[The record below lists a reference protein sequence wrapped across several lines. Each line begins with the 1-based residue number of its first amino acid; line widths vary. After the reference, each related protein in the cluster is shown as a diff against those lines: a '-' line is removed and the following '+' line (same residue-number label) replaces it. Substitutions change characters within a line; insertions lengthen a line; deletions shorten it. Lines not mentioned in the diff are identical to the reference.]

1 MLFHIGFDSNE
12 TSLRICPVR
21 HPTAVAD
28 STPKIQPTQPTVDHC
43 SRSAP
48 VSALP
53 LLFGDTADEAR
64 AFVAARPCRVV
75 SEPARPSCEQSIHSA
90 TSEPGNAR
98 NQPRKVLFILA
109 SLTMTTTTSITILS
123 TSAASARRA
132 IKILADWVPLK
143 SLSEEAAAPST
154 AAATARSFHHIIP
167 WSLIT
172 TQCLD
177 NDVRIQWLAPEYSA
191 TSAPPPARHSLLAIT
206 QASSTIH
213 DDDPAR
219 AVLAPFAETL
229 SPTKLRACHFFRRPV
244 QASYLLG
251 PASRFLPVMQIHQH
265 HEPEGFHDNGAGTHA
280 APPPP
285 RRSGLKE
292 VVIPYDDDT
301 YEDSTTSRP
310 FQQLMHLSSPAT
322 GLYLLPRS
330 NLCVRPLPTGFHDR
344 HLPPPSLVFHSPQAL
359 PWPVVDS
366 RDDTVTI
373 RKIGHSGLSTGA
385 ARSSSG
391 GGGGSGGQYRFD
403 SADLAGLDVRLCSS
417 ETYQS
422 MFAEA
427 HESLLAGSIDK
438 LQSTRV
444 LGAGARDVDDDDAEE
459 IRRKNSSDCWMEFRA
474 TVRNPMGFFQRP
486 AGKRTTRTAK
496 VPDLPYE

>member
-1 MLFHIGFDSNE
+1 L
-12 TSLRICPVR
+12 T
-21 HPTAVAD
+21 T
-28 STPKIQPTQPTVDHC
+28 TV
-43 SRSAP
+43 
-48 VSALP
+48 
-53 LLFGDTADEAR
+53 
-64 AFVAARPCRVV
+64 
-75 SEPARPSCEQSIHSA
+75 
-90 TSEPGNAR
+90 
-98 NQPRKVLFILA
+98 
-109 SLTMTTTTSITILS
+109 TMTTTTTSITILS

-143 SLSEEAAAPST
+143 SLSEEATAPT
-154 AAATARSFHHIIP
+154 TAATAATTTTTTTRSFHHIIP
-167 WSLIT
+167 WSLLT
-172 TQCLD
+172 TTCLD

-191 TSAPPPARHSLLAIT
+191 TSPPSPARHSLLAIT
-206 QASSTIH
+206 QASSAIND

-219 AVLAPFAETL
+219 AVLAPFADTL
-229 SPTKLRACHFFRRPV
+229 SPTKLRACRFFRRPV
-244 QASYLLG
+244 HESHLLG
-251 PASRFLPVMQIHQH
+251 SASRFMPMMQLHQQ
-265 HEPEGFHDNGAGTHA
+265 PEGLHDATGTPA
-280 APPPP
+280 AQPPP

-292 VVIPYDDDT
+292 VVIPYDDED
-301 YEDSTTSRP
+301 EDSTSRP
-310 FQQLMHLSSPAT
+310 FQQLMHLPSPST

-373 RKIGHSGLSTGA
+373 RKIGHSGLSMGPSPG
-385 ARSSSG
+385 RS

-403 SADLAGLDVRLCSS
+403 SADLAGLDVRLCCS

-444 LGAGARDVDDDDAEE
+444 LGARDVDDDDDAEE
-459 IRRKNSSDCWMEFRA
+459 IRRMNSSDCWMEFRA

-486 AGKRTTRTAK
+486 ASKRTTRTAK